1 MRSFARKKQ
10 NRIRG
15 KDMNQQDYFKVVY
28 GRDKTALKKEF
39 VDKIVT
45 ETEREDIN
53 PVELRMRVR
62 AIKAQ
67 FKQDKKALKQESKR
81 LEKGFRK
88 EYGMMRRPFM
98 ADVFDIVEEQRAV
111 PNGRTPF
118 NDEIKVEKDVV
129 YKTVDGKNLCMDIY
143 FPSRPVGEKSPV
155 VLDIPGGGWMIH
167 NRRRRDGYARCFAAM
182 GAVVAVIDHRLCP
195 EVFFPKDLEDCVDA
209 YNFLCDH
216 EDEYKIDKNN
226 ITLTGDSSGGHLA
239 ACMGCLSS
247 SEEYRQKL
255 ALPKLK
261 TKVANIITTSG
272 AFSFEV
278 MYRIPFTHLFIVRYF
293 SGTKSR
299 KAFRQWEF
307 YKESDPYNYLNPD
320 FPETYNNGGATDP
333 LCFGE
338 AKRMAKAL
346 DKAGVKN
353 EYRVGKNL
361 FNSAH
366 CYVLRFPFAPARKDA
381 LALYAWYGQKQAE
394 KGVNMADNFKRV
406 ETFMNNY
413 KKALKGKIKC

>member
-1 MRSFARKKQ
+1 
-10 NRIRG
+10 
-15 KDMNQQDYFKVVY
+15 MNQQDYFKVVY

-39 VDKIVT
+39 VNKIVT
-45 ETEREDIN
+45 EIEREDTN
-53 PVELRMRVR
+53 PIELRMRVR
-62 AIKAQ
+62 TIKAQ

-88 EYGMMRRPFM
+88 DYGMMRRPFM
-98 ADVFDIVEEQRAV
+98 AGVFDVVEEARAV

-118 NDEIKVEKDVV
+118 NDEITVEKDVV

-143 FPSRPVGEKSPV
+143 FPSHPVGEKSPV
-155 VLDIPGGGWMIH
+155 VMDIPGGGWMIH
-167 NRRRRDGYARCFAAM
+167 NRNRRDGYARCFAAM
-182 GAVVAVIDHRLCP
+182 GAVVAIIDHRLCP

-209 YNFLCDH
+209 YNFLCDR

-261 TKVANIITTSG
+261 TKVANIITVSG

-299 KAFRQWEF
+299 KAFRQWDL
-307 YKESDPYNYLNPD
+307 YKPSDPYNYLNPD

>member
-1 MRSFARKKQ
+1 
-10 NRIRG
+10 
-15 KDMNQQDYFKVVY
+15 MNQQDYFKVVY

-45 ETEREDIN
+45 ETEREDVN
-53 PVELRMRVR
+53 PIELRMRVR

-155 VLDIPGGGWMIH
+155 ILDIPGGGWMIH

-261 TKVANIITTSG
+261 TKVANIITISG

-338 AKRMAKAL
+338 AKRMAKSL

-394 KGVNMADNFKRV
+394 KCVNMADNFKRV

>member
-1 MRSFARKKQ
+1 
-10 NRIRG
+10 
-15 KDMNQQDYFKVVY
+15 MNQQDYFKVVY

-98 ADVFDIVEEQRAV
+98 AGVFDVVEEQRAV

>member
-1 MRSFARKKQ
+1 
-10 NRIRG
+10 
-15 KDMNQQDYFKVVY
+15 MNQQDYFKVVY

-45 ETEREDIN
+45 EIEREDIN
-53 PVELRMRVR
+53 PIELRMRVR

-98 ADVFDIVEEQRAV
+98 AGVFDVVEEARAV

-261 TKVANIITTSG
+261 TKVANVITVSG

-381 LALYAWYGQKQAE
+381 LALYAWYGQKQTE